1 MRSEVEEDDGMLVN
15 TAKQK
20 MLQGKPAYGF
30 SLGLGSPIVAEI
42 VSRAGPDF
50 VMVDNQ
56 HGSWGPDS
64 TLAALIAIHGSPAT
78 PMARVAR
85 NDYTMIGRLLDEG
98 MLGIIVPM
106 VHSAEDAR
114 AAAQASRFPPI
125 GGRSWGWARAAIY
138 GADYSDVIG
147 EQLFLAVQIESAQAV
162 ENAEAILATPGV
174 DGCWVGPSDMA
185 LSMGIHPRDRFTNE
199 RHARNLEQVV
209 VACRNTGKIA
219 GISAS
224 DPHDAVVRARQGYQ
238 FIVAENDG
246 NFLMNGIAAAWKILQ
261 G

>member
-1 MRSEVEEDDGMLVN
+1 MLVN

-30 SLGLGSPIVAEI
+30 TLHLGSALVAEI

-50 VMVDNQ
+50 VMIDNQ

-64 TLAALIAIHGSPAT
+64 TIAALVAINGSTAT

-106 VHSAEDAR
+106 VHTADDAR
-114 AAAQASRFPPI
+114 AAAAACRFPPR
-125 GGRSWGWARAAIY
+125 GSRSWGWTRAALY
-138 GADYSDVIG
+138 GADYADRIG
-147 EQLFLAVQIESAQAV
+147 DELFLAVQIESAQAV

-174 DGCWVGPSDMA
+174 DGCWVGPADMA
-185 LSMGIHPRDRFTNE
+185 LSMGIHPNDRFTSD
-199 RHARNLEQVV
+199 RHARSLEQVV
-209 VACRNTGKIA
+209 AACRNTGKIA
-219 GISAS
+219 GISGTDPDDALARTKQGFRFITTNS
-224 DPHDAVVRARQGYQ
+224 DTG
-238 FIVAENDG
+238 
-246 NFLMNGIAAAWKILQ
+246 FLANGIAAAWKTLR
-261 G
+261 GEG

>member
-1 MRSEVEEDDGMLVN
+1 MLVN

-20 MLQGKPAYGF
+20 MLQGKPVYGF
-30 SLGLGSPIVAEI
+30 GLGLGSPIVAEI

-106 VHSAEDAR
+106 VHTAEDAQ
-114 AAAQASRFPPI
+114 AAASACRFPPR
-125 GGRSWGWARAAIY
+125 GGRSWGWARAGLY
-138 GADYSDVIG
+138 GEDYTDRID
-147 EQLFLAVQIESAQAV
+147 EQVFLAVQIESAQAV
-162 ENAEAILATPGV
+162 RNAEAIMATPGV

-185 LSMGIHPRDRFTNE
+185 LSMGIHPRDRFTNDQ
-199 RHARNLEQVV
+199 HARNLEQVV
-209 VACRNTGKIA
+209 VACRNTGKIP
-219 GISAS
+219 GISATDPS
-224 DPHDAVVRARQGYQ
+224 DALVRTAQGYQ
-238 FIVAENDG
+238 FIVACSDHA
-246 NFLMNGIAAAWKILQ
+246 FLLNGIAAAWKTLR